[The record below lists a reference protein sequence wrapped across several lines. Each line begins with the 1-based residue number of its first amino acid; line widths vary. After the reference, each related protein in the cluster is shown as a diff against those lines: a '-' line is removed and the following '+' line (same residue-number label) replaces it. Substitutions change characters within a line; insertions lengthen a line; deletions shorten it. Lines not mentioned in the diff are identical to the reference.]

1 MRFLLPVLLLAAAPA
16 AADKVSCTA
25 QQAIAVA
32 KTDADIVKFCAGAQ
46 YHGCDF
52 KARPQPQDETDSDAQ
67 WLVTASIIHSFDDK
81 GTPRF
86 MPEGAIFAHVSADCR
101 VTRVLG
107 HGMDRKR
114 E

>member
-1 MRFLLPVLLLAAAPA
+1 MRFLLLFLLLATAPA
-16 AADKVSCTA
+16 AADKISCTE

-32 KTDADIVKFCAGAQ
+32 KADADIVEFCAGAQ

-52 KARPQPQDETDSDAQ
+52 KVRPQLQDETDSDAQ

-81 GTPRF
+81 GAPRF

-101 VTRVLG
+101 VTRVLS
-107 HGMDRKR
+107 HGMDKKR